1 MKLASRFLIRL
12 FALLV
17 WRGIDLLVA
26 EAGPRQLVLGQGG
39 ISGEI
44 TNASAPLEAPFTQA
58 IETNTSVTPQGGFR
72 QIISGDELVFERS
85 DWHGLRLLEID
96 IGAAKVVVSHRNSS
110 VINTK
115 FHEAWKAKTLT
126 PGQKA
131 FLESQE
137 KTLHNTLATGIW
149 HELLVK
155 ITGST
160 VNVAIEGTPVAS
172 VTSEGVS
179 HPSKR
184 MLRLSALRGV

>member
-1 MKLASRFLIRL
+1 MKLASRSLIRL

-17 WRGIDLLVA
+17 WLGIDLLVA
-26 EAGPRQLVLGQGG
+26 EAGSRQLVLGRGG
-39 ISGEI
+39 MSGEI

-58 IETNTSVTPQGGFR
+58 IETNTFVTPQGGFR

-96 IGAAKVVVSHRNSS
+96 IGAAKVVVSHRNSG

-131 FLESQE
+131 FLGSQE
-137 KTLHNTLATGIW
+137 TTLHNTLATGIW

-160 VNVAIEGTPVAS
+160 VNVDIEGTLVAS

-179 HPSKR
+179 HPTKR